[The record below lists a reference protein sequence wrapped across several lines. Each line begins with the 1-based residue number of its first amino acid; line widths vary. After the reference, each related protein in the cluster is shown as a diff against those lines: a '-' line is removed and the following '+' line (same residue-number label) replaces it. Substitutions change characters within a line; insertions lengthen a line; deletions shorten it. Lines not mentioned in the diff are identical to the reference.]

1 MRSSRGVV
9 GNKSSRV
16 RERSRSERSR
26 ERMSN
31 PKWIRYSGTCRMEVP
46 ENGQRDRGLRC
57 VLVFFG
63 VGASACLS
71 RCVALRVSKHT
82 KAYSMLASLFLV
94 RPGRISVYPPEPWC
108 FFACA
113 LASSSSHTITVVF
126 FIRSYGTLMAFFRCI
141 LSRFC
146 VYCVVCVRYGV
157 PCMIN

>member
-1 MRSSRGVV
+1 
-9 GNKSSRV
+9 
-16 RERSRSERSR
+16 
-26 ERMSN
+26 MSN

-63 VGASACLS
+63 VGASACLR

-108 FFACA
+108 FFGFRVRSC
-113 LASSSSHTITVVF
+113 LVLLFSHDHCTVF
-126 FIRSYGTLMAFFRCI
+126 FIRSYGTTYVHGFLSLHSFSI
-141 LSRFC
+141 LRVLCC
-146 VYCVVCVRYGV
+146 VCAVWGTLYDKLIDQYLCV
-157 PCMIN
+157 